1 MGSLKHKKPHCHYI
15 VVYAPR
21 WPSLVGHRLGKVII
35 HKTNIDWDSF
45 KDYVFK
51 KYAESY
57 ARNIYLYARKYVELI
72 NNPSAIE
79 TFSNSKK
86 NHILKSFIA
95 LSKYYGFYQQFK
107 KILEDYGVT
116 WSHMSSVDSF
126 FRIMN
131 NSASD
136 VLKWYD
142 KAIEVLDDSDLSMYF
157 GFVLLSGLRK
167 SEAID
172 SFNLMIKLDDADKL
186 DDYYNEEL
194 KIIEH
199 FRYPDLFFRQTKN
212 VFISMMPKDMIVQ
225 IVQCQP
231 VTYETIRKRLYRRG
245 LNIRIRDLRDY
256 YATFMVRH
264 GLIKEEV
271 DLLQGRISKSIFV
284 RHYWSPAINELR
296 ERVFKALKELKQ
308 RVLS

>member
-1 MGSLKHKKPHCHYI
+1 VL
-15 VVYAPR
+15 R

-57 ARNIYLYARKYVELI
+57 ARNIYLYARKYLELI

-86 NHILKSFIA
+86 NHILKSFAA

-107 KILEDYGVT
+107 KTLKDYGVT
-116 WSHMSSVDSF
+116 WSHTSSVDSF

-131 NSASD
+131 NSNSD

-142 KAIEVLDDSDLSMYF
+142 KAIEVLDDSDLSMYL

-167 SEAID
+167 SEAVD
-172 SFNLMIKLDDADKL
+172 SFNLMIKLDDKDKL
-186 DDYYNEEL
+186 NDYYNEEL
-194 KIIEH
+194 KTIEH
-199 FRYPDLFFRQTKN
+199 FKYPDLFFRQTKN
-212 VFISMMPKDMIVQ
+212 VFISMIPKDMIIQ

-245 LNIRIRDLRDY
+245 LNIRIRDLRNY

-284 RHYWSPAINELR
+284 RHYWSPAISELR
-296 ERVFKALKELKQ
+296 ERVFKALEELKQ

>member
-1 MGSLKHKKPHCHYI
+1 MH
-15 VVYAPR
+15 VPR

-35 HKTNIDWDSF
+35 HKTDIDWDSF

-79 TFSNSKK
+79 VFSNSKK

-116 WSHMSSVDSF
+116 WSHTSSVDSF
-126 FRIMN
+126 FRILN
-131 NSASD
+131 NSNSN

-142 KAIEVLDDSDLSMYF
+142 KAIEVLDDNDLSMYL

-167 SEAID
+167 SEAVD
-172 SFNLMIKLDDADKL
+172 SFNLMIKLDDKDKL
-186 DDYYNEEL
+186 NDYYNEEL
-194 KIIEH
+194 KTIEH

-212 VFISMMPKDMIVQ
+212 VFISMIPKDMIMQ

-264 GLIKEEV
+264 GLIREEV
-271 DLLQGRISKSIFV
+271 DLLQGRIPPNIFI
-284 RHYWSPAINELR
+284 RHYWSPSFKELR
-296 ERVFKALKELKQ
+296 DRTLKATKQ
-308 RVLS
+308 LEQTL

>member
-1 MGSLKHKKPHCHYI
+1 
-15 VVYAPR
+15 VPR

-35 HKTNIDWDSF
+35 HKTDIDWDSF

-131 NSASD
+131 NSNSD

-142 KAIEVLDDSDLSMYF
+142 KAIEVLDDSDLSMYL

-172 SFNLMIKLDDADKL
+172 SFNLMIKLDDKDKL
-186 DDYYNEEL
+186 NDYYNEEL
-194 KIIEH
+194 KTIEH

-212 VFISMMPKDMIVQ
+212 VFISMIPKDMIIQ

-231 VTYETIRKRLYRRG
+231 VTYEMIRKRLYRRG
-245 LNIRIRDLRDY
+245 LNVRIGDLRDY

-264 GLIKEEV
+264 GLIREEV

-284 RHYWSPAINELR
+284 RHYWSPAISELR

-308 RVLS
+308 RVLF

>member
-1 MGSLKHKKPHCHYI
+1 
-15 VVYAPR
+15 VYAPR
-21 WPSLVGHRLGKVII
+21 WPSLVGHRLGKAII

-79 TFSNSKK
+79 IFSNSKK

-131 NSASD
+131 NSNSD

-142 KAIEVLDDSDLSMYF
+142 KAIEVLDDSDLSMYL

-172 SFNLMIKLDDADKL
+172 SFNLMIKLDDTDKL
-186 DDYYNEEL
+186 NDYYNEEL
-194 KIIEH
+194 KTIEH
-199 FRYPDLFFRQTKN
+199 FKYPDLFFRQTKN
-212 VFISMMPKDMIVQ
+212 VFISMIPKDMIIQ

-245 LNIRIRDLRDY
+245 LNIRIRGLRNY

-284 RHYWSPAINELR
+284 RHYWSPAISELR

-308 RVLS
+308 RALS